1 MFAVAVNTLRGTHP
15 TPTQHITGRRAS
27 RAVPRPRLWS
37 LGALP
42 YASWNLA
49 WQLGAQAVCG
59 ENERPACSTFVQF
72 RWICAFG
79 FGAEIRDSIW
89 CSSQFADSRLYRSFC
104 AVAEIVERVSYF
116 AMRSEGCTFTLPSL
130 CLKTLPLRAP
140 LLCLHAETHSFGAF
154 TLPLR
159 APLLCLH
166 AKTNEFL
173 LAPSL
178 CLYARVHFA
187 FTLKNEHHYITSP

>member
-79 FGAEIRDSIW
+79 FGVEIRDSIW

-104 AVAEIVERVSYF
+104 AVAEIVEGGTRVILCH
-116 AMRSEGCTFTLPSL
+116 EVGGLPSRSL
-130 CLKTLPLRAP
+130 HFALTLPLRAP
-140 LLCLHAETHSFGAF
+140 LLCLHAETNEFGAF

-159 APLLCLH
+159 APLLAFTL
-166 AKTNEFL
+166 KTMNFFWRL
-173 LAPSL
+173 
-178 CLYARVHFA
+178 HFA
-187 FTLKNEHHYITSP
+187 FTRAFTLPSR

>member
-1 MFAVAVNTLRGTHP
+1 MFNILCNFDG
-15 TPTQHITGRRAS
+15 
-27 RAVPRPRLWS
+27 
-37 LGALP
+37 
-42 YASWNLA
+42 
-49 WQLGAQAVCG
+49 VC
-59 ENERPACSTFVQF
+59 AC
-72 RWICAFG
+72 G
-79 FGAEIRDSIW
+79 FGAETRDSFW
-89 CSSQFADSRLYRSFC
+89 CSSQCADSRLYRSFC